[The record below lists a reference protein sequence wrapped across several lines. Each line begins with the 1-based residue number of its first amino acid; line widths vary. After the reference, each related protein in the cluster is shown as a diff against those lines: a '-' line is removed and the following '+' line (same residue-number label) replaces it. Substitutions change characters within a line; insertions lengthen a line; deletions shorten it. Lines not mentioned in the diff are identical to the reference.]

1 MTEWQTGLFL
11 RTLTIWFIQ
20 MRTVLFMGGEML
32 TCSMVAHLMILQNGP
47 ITAEPGWKLW
57 GPIEQLLF
65 DWVWTSQDS
74 VRLVRSDSVWGQHG
88 ASQLVC
94 ADLPGCCMFQSP
106 MDRACSVCAVQ
117 CMLVLSVCQGTCCKW
132 EGGLGRKDF
141 WSHWKPWRHTLTNMR
156 QAVFLWAT
164 GQFRIWRLWKW

>member
-11 RTLTIWFIQ
+11 RTLTIWSVQ
-20 MRTVLFMGGEML
+20 LRTVLFMGEGKCWPAVWWL
-32 TCSMVAHLMILQNGP
+32 ILWSYRMDP
-47 ITAEPGWKLW
+47 SL
-57 GPIEQLLF
+57 QLLF
-65 DWVWTSQDS
+65 DWVWTSLDS

-94 ADLPGCCMFQSP
+94 ADLPGCCMFLSP
-106 MDRACSVCAVQ
+106 MDCACPVCAVQ
-117 CMLVLSVCQGTCCKW
+117 CMPVLSVCQGTCCKR

-141 WSHWKPWRHTLTNMR
+141 WSHWKPRHHTLTNVR

-164 GQFRIWRLWKW
+164 GQFRIWRLWEW